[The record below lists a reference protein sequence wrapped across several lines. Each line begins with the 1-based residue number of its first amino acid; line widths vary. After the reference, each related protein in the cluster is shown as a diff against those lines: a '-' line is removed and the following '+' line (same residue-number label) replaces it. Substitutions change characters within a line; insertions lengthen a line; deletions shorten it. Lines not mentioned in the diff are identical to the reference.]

1 MLSPTTRPS
10 RPSASNGLTSSHASG
25 APSEPCLGASLRFLM
40 LDRTTPM
47 GRSCAGLP
55 RCLCLLIFLPAFFL
69 DLIENFSNPERSFRV
84 LGLSSAIIPYAVKRS
99 HTLFLVPSL
108 FRSMTANPR
117 VIHRNLRSSRLDVF
131 DKQLL
136 AVNEVVDE
144 MLCQQKPE

>member
-1 MLSPTTRPS
+1 MNLQDIASSLMQPS
-10 RPSASNGLTSSHASG
+10 DNDNVVADHEAVKAFRQQRTNLSHASG
-25 APSEPCLGASLRFLM
+25 APSEPCLGASLRF
-40 LDRTTPM
+40 
-47 GRSCAGLP
+47 
-55 RCLCLLIFLPAFFL
+55 LCLLIFLPAFFL

>member
-55 RCLCLLIFLPAFFL
+55 RCLCLLIFPPAFFL

-84 LGLSSAIIPYAVKRS
+84 LGCLPVGIELGCASLEGGGLPSSP
-99 HTLFLVPSL
+99 
-108 FRSMTANPR
+108 FRSARRGHNSTKAAFLEAP
-117 VIHRNLRSSRLDVF
+117 L
-131 DKQLL
+131 
-136 AVNEVVDE
+136 
-144 MLCQQKPE
+144 